1 MAQQSSA
8 HLGFIGSILE
18 VDHSLLTGTTFTRS
32 VAGPDPQTLVRTEA
46 QNRSSPSF
54 DVCAYEG
61 LLRAP
66 DTHPL
71 AMPREEPAAPGNH
84 PLHHDPAAPGYQPL
98 HDPTCDRLQNVHAP
112 PSTTDQLLNVD
123 VPASPHSPQATAHS
137 TTADLDTGVPS
148 TVDEDDAGAMFV
160 RALKLPVLE
169 PLVQTPPC
177 PRPRCRERRKPAS
190 VIPRR
195 SDRLAGKSPFRDP
208 NPEKQAK
215 RVLVN
220 KWEGKP
226 NGANSNTPDSKVA
239 EKFHSNFA
247 EPVPDYKWEAMRE
260 LLICQAPEGQSG
272 EMSC

>member
-71 AMPREEPAAPGNH
+71 AMPREEPAAPG
-84 PLHHDPAAPGYQPL
+84 YQPL

-123 VPASPHSPQATAHS
+123 VPASPHSP
-137 TTADLDTGVPS
+137 
-148 TVDEDDAGAMFV
+148 
-160 RALKLPVLE
+160 
-169 PLVQTPPC
+169 
-177 PRPRCRERRKPAS
+177 
-190 VIPRR
+190 
-195 SDRLAGKSPFRDP
+195 
-208 NPEKQAK
+208 
-215 RVLVN
+215 
-220 KWEGKP
+220 
-226 NGANSNTPDSKVA
+226 
-239 EKFHSNFA
+239 
-247 EPVPDYKWEAMRE
+247 
-260 LLICQAPEGQSG
+260 
-272 EMSC
+272 